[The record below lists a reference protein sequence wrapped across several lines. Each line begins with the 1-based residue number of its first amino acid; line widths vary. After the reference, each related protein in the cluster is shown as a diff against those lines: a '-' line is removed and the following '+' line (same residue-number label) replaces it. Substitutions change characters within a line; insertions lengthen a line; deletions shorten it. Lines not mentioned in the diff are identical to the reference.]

1 MSNPSPP
8 NPEILPDPVQTSPL
22 VDGVD
27 AVEFRLYVDENS
39 LCCKFFADELAKF
52 PAVLSQLQIWHVNN
66 LAPEHKIS
74 GVPCIVDTGN
84 KERMWL
90 GSACLDW
97 LKMAVHYSATKI
109 PLRIPMHHI
118 LRSLY
123 TSTSTTTSS
132 SVEMAK
138 SSAESSTSSSSD
150 VLDSNQEDSEFVEEI
165 PQTIIGCQ
173 PQSPDSGEQP
183 PKSPKNEEIKI

>member
-1 MSNPSPP
+1 MSDQKQVNTCAEDAS
-8 NPEILPDPVQTSPL
+8 
-22 VDGVD
+22 DGL
-27 AVEFRLYVDENS
+27 EFRLYVDENS
-39 LCCKFFADELAKF
+39 FCCKFFADELAKY

-74 GVPCIVDTGN
+74 GVPCIVDTQN
-84 KERMWL
+84 HQRMWL

-109 PLRIPMHHI
+109 PLRIPMHHV

-132 SVEMAK
+132 SVDITK
-138 SSAESSTSSSSD
+138 SSGESSTSSSSD
-150 VLDSNQEDSEFVEEI
+150 VLDSNQEDSEFQEAEI
-165 PQTIIGCQ
+165 PQIVEQTLECK
-173 PQSPDSGEQP
+173 PQSPP
-183 PKSPKNEEIKI
+183 EENKI